1 MGDILVNYDGTNKEF
16 KLGDKKLL
24 IPARLDTHFYYRLV
38 FKELAIS
45 CTKKACDEYRNLV
58 TDLPSFYEHFPTIY
72 QENLNTIINKAIDVL
87 IANEIYNYSAE
98 TFSNIH
104 QDIFH
109 LVADGLNELEEQK
122 NTLLGIT
129 TNALNGITNVASSL
143 FAKDSAFLSSFIGGI
158 GEGFTENLELS
169 PEQCAIVYGNIT
181 VHILFNR
188 IYSDY
193 WNVYLTL
200 LSFLQ
205 VSGKK
210 DIWMPDETPTAEVE
224 NIYKNLSNPN
234 LSNDK
239 AVELLF
245 DLIIKSP
252 FKKELYDFMREKFGE
267 TDEVL
272 AILEYFDYS
281 NLEKILFT
289 EEDFPKKEVE
299 IVSVDSNPT
308 VQTENE
314 ETVANDESTNGNVD
328 NSFSFDNIVNKAKTF
343 TKNLDKDKIKKG
355 VTVGAGILGAGV
367 IGAAALFGGSGK
379 SSKGTRNESR
389 YKDLLGSNGCAR
401 NKNKPCAPGFC
412 PLYENC
418 SRGRGGMR

>member
-1 MGDILVNYDGTNKEF
+1 MGDILVNFDGTNREF
-16 KLGDKKLL
+16 NLGDKKLL
-24 IPARLDTHFYYRLV
+24 IPARLDTHYYYRLA

-58 TDLPSFYEHFPTIY
+58 TDLPSFYEHFSTIY
-72 QENLNTIINKAIDVL
+72 QENLNTIINKAIDIL
-87 IANEIYNYSAE
+87 IANGIYNYSAE
-98 TFSNIH
+98 TFSSIH
-104 QDIFH
+104 QDLFH

-122 NTLLGIT
+122 NTLLGMT

-143 FAKDSAFLSSFIGGI
+143 FAKDSSFLSSVIGGI
-158 GEGFTENLELS
+158 GESFTENLELS

-188 IYSDY
+188 MYSDY

-200 LSFLQ
+200 LAFLTE
-205 VSGKK
+205 SGKK

-239 AVELLF
+239 VVELLF

-252 FKKELYDFMREKFGE
+252 FKKELFDFMLEKLGE

-281 NLEKILFT
+281 NLDELLFT

-299 IVSVDSNPT
+299 IVSVDSNPV
-308 VQTENE
+308 VQAENN
-314 ETVANDESTNGNVD
+314 ETVVNDSCASNNGDTND
-328 NSFSFDNIVNKAKTF
+328 SFSFNNIMNKAKSF
-343 TKNLDKDKIKKG
+343 TDNLDTEKVKKG
-355 VTVGAGILGAGV
+355 LKMGAGIIGAGIV
-367 IGAAALFGGSGK
+367 GAALLGGSGK
-379 SSKGTRNESR
+379 SSKNNVNKKRDLMGTTVCQYGKRDKHGFTR
-389 YKDLLGSNGCAR
+389 DCA
-401 NKNKPCAPGFC
+401 FC
-412 PLYENC
+412 PVGDKC
-418 SRGRGGMR
+418 SRH

>member
-1 MGDILVNYDGTNKEF
+1 MGDILVNFDGTNREF
-16 KLGDKKLL
+16 NLGDKKLL
-24 IPARLDTHFYYRLV
+24 IPARLDTHYYYRLA

-58 TDLPSFYEHFPTIY
+58 TDLPSFYEHFSTIY
-72 QENLNTIINKAIDVL
+72 QENLNTIINKAIDIL
-87 IANEIYNYSAE
+87 IANGIYNYSAE
-98 TFSNIH
+98 TFSSIH
-104 QDIFH
+104 QDLFH

-122 NTLLGIT
+122 NTLLGMT

-143 FAKDSAFLSSFIGGI
+143 FAKDSSFLSSVIGGI
-158 GEGFTENLELS
+158 GESFTENLELS

-188 IYSDY
+188 MYSDY

-200 LSFLQ
+200 LAFLTE
-205 VSGKK
+205 SGKK

-234 LSNDK
+234 LSNDT

-281 NLEKILFT
+281 NLEKPLFT

-299 IVSVDSNPT
+299 IVSADSNPT

-314 ETVANDESTNGNVD
+314 EIVVNDESTNGNVD

-379 SSKGTRNESR
+379 SSKDTRSESK
-389 YKDLLGSNGCAR
+389 YKDFMGSAGCIYG
-401 NKNKPCAPGFC
+401 KPYQLCSFSC
-412 PLYENC
+412 PLYSKC
-418 SRGRGGMR
+418 SRGKGGKR